1 MCVKLYMNRKA
12 LSPIIGVIL
21 IILVAVI
28 LITTFLVWSKEY
40 YNNQLNKNTDQLK
53 KATNI
58 ECANS
63 KLKIDSCIFDNETK
77 ILSLLLINDSEIRY
91 FDVTLTI
98 EGESI
103 SGEKIRQYGVFKE
116 ILTPGD
122 SVYLSTDNNFTILDS
137 FGVYEDID
145 LTKIS
150 LVNLTSGACR
160 QQNYVLTC
168 SVN

>member
-1 MCVKLYMNRKA
+1 MCVKLFMNKKA

-28 LITTFLVWSKEY
+28 LITMFLIWSKDY
-40 YNNQLNKNTDQLK
+40 YNNQLNNNTEQLK

-63 KLKIDSCIFDNETK
+63 KLKIDSCVFDSNTK
-77 ILSLLLINDSEIRY
+77 QLSLLLINDSEIRY
-91 FDVTLTI
+91 FDLTLTV
-98 EGESI
+98 EGQDI
-103 SGEKIRQYGVFKE
+103 YGEKIRLYGVFKE
-116 ILTPGD
+116 VLAPGD
-122 SVYLSTDNNFTILDS
+122 SIYLFTDQNFIILDS

-160 QQNYVLTC
+160 QKNYFLTC